1 MVNCDVNASAGFRKG
16 FLSIIARQDL
26 VLVIGLPLVA
36 GLTLRQFA
44 GVLAHEFGH
53 FTQGA
58 GMRLGYVIRMIN
70 LWFVRVVYERDAWD
84 ERLEWLAARGGG
96 RLWLVLQSIRFSVW
110 LSRRVLWLLMKAAQA
125 MSCYLS
131 RQMEFHA
138 DKYFFRLVGAETM
151 AAAFHRLPILAFASE
166 GAWSDLDD
174 FYRDGR
180 LGDNLPKLIIANVKQ
195 FSKEVLAQID
205 KTVDETESS
214 VFNTHPADKVR
225 IAQAAA
231 ENPAGVFRIEAP
243 AAVLFRDF
251 DNLSRQSTWDQ
262 YVELFDGQVQANQVH
277 PVDELIARQER
288 DIAGNKAIGRF
299 FQGSFTVLRPL
310 PVANWSSLLKQDA
323 QSAATTLRRARQDAG
338 HPVPVRH
345 RLQDLRRGRHT
356 ADRGGAGR
364 RRAAGEIP
372 GRGRHVQPAHVVAGG
387 GQRCPLLGREPPGGR
402 GRHAARVRT
411 GRRAADHG
419 RRPAA
424 RRTARGR
431 ADRRSRDVPVGGR
444 PLRAHPGPDVPA
456 DRRRDRAA

>member
-1 MVNCDVNASAGFRKG
+1 M
-16 FLSIIARQDL
+16 
-26 VLVIGLPLVA
+26 
-36 GLTLRQFA
+36 
-44 GVLAHEFGH
+44 
-53 FTQGA
+53 
-58 GMRLGYVIRMIN
+58 
-70 LWFVRVVYERDAWD
+70 
-84 ERLEWLAARGGG
+84 
-96 RLWLVLQSIRFSVW
+96 LQSLRLSVW

-231 ENPAGVFRIEAP
+231 ENPVGVFRIEAP

-251 DNLSRQSTWDQ
+251 DNTSRQSTWDQ

-299 FQGSFTVLRPL
+299 FQGSFNALRPL
-310 PVANWSSLLKQDA
+310 PISPWSTQLKQEA
-323 QSAATTLRRARQDAG
+323 KAAATTLK
-338 HPVPVRH
+338 
-345 RLQDLRRGRHT
+345 
-356 ADRGGAGR
+356 
-364 RRAAGEIP
+364 
-372 GRGRHVQPAHVVAGG
+372 
-387 GQRCPLLGREPPGGR
+387 
-402 GRHAARVRT
+402 
-411 GRRAADHG
+411 
-419 RRPAA
+419 
-424 RRTARGR
+424 
-431 ADRRSRDVPVGGR
+431 RSRDKMLAAQAQFDSAFKAYDHADTMLLEAAQAEAILNGKLRIKRDAFSQPMTSPAEVSDARSSAANRQTAVADTLARIRGGGRASGSWPPCGCCASRASRPRSTTPKCAGGR
-444 PLRAHPGPDVPA
+444 PT
-456 DRRRDRAA
+456 AASRPSA